1 MNKNGQE
8 SAGMGQKRPEAAE
21 RGWMRLEGVVSG
33 QKGHD
38 IKSRRISRQSNYL
51 LG

>member
-1 MNKNGQE
+1 MGRNEQE
-8 SAGMGQKRPEAAE
+8 WAGMGRNGPEAAE

-38 IKSRRISRQSNYL
+38 IKSRTISRQSNYL